1 LIDEKAPNLLKSR
14 NLHSNIY
21 MKKISYLL
29 LPAVILAASILA
41 VRADDTATVIKV
53 SKAGDKVAKVSF
65 EAPSKEK
72 PVMVPVKFDDG
83 ASWDSVKDTY
93 NVTPAT
99 AMGLE
104 HKKVTLSFGSD
115 GTVSYHFKK

>member
-1 LIDEKAPNLLKSR
+1 
-14 NLHSNIY
+14 
-21 MKKISYLL
+21 MKKTISLL
-29 LPAVILAASILA
+29 LVTGIVALSFLTA
-41 VRADDTATVIKV
+41 RAEDQATVIKV
-53 SKAGDKVAKVSF
+53 AKSSDKMAKVSF
-65 EAPSKEK
+65 EAPSKMK

-104 HKKVTLSFGSD
+104 HKKVALSFGSD
-115 GTVSYHFKK
+115 GTVSYHSRK